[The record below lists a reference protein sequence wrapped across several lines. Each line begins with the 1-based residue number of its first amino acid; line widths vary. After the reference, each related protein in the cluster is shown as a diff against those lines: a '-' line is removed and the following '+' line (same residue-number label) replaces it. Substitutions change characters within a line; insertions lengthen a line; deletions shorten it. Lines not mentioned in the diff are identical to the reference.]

1 MSIPDPSSTPP
12 PVPRRGLSPWAWVGI
27 GCGGLTL
34 LGFGG
39 CAVLVW
45 SVTNQ
50 VRTEMA
56 KPFVESE
63 AIASIGDIPRYPDAK
78 IDPMGSK
85 AARGGLIALRRMIP
99 ADRQGVLALRT
110 VDPDEKIVNWYE
122 TEMKK
127 LGYQRR
133 EMREQSGRN
142 NQMAWRRDKAMAMVQ
157 IQHDR
162 KQGEVEKLIVLMR
175 FEGLKER

>member
-45 SVTNQ
+45 NVTSQ

-63 AIASIGDIPRYPDAK
+63 AIASIGDIPLYPDAK
-78 IDPMGSK
+78 IDAMGTK

-110 VDPDEKIVNWYE
+110 VDPDEKIVNWYQAE
-122 TEMKK
+122 LQK
-127 LGYQRR
+127 LGYKKRDMQER
-133 EMREQSGRN
+133 SGRN
-142 NQMAWRRDKAMAMVQ
+142 NQVAWVRDKAMAMVQ

-162 KQGEVEKLIVLMR
+162 KKDEIEKLIILMR